1 MLTGAAEPG
10 GRLPITFPADEQRTP
25 IETASQY
32 PGVDGV
38 ASYSE
43 ELLVGYR
50 WYDARGVEPA
60 YPFGFGLGYTTF
72 ELSGMDVEEIGDGF
86 RVSFEVQNTGARRG
100 KAVPQVYVG
109 YEESVGEPPAQL
121 KAFDAVWLDPGESRT
136 VALMISRDDLAV
148 YDESSSA
155 RVFPPG
161 ELTFSVGFSSR
172 DIAATTR
179 LRPT

>member
-1 MLTGAAEPG
+1 M
-10 GRLPITFPADEQRTP
+10 
-25 IETASQY
+25 
-32 PGVDGV
+32 
-38 ASYSE
+38 
-43 ELLVGYR
+43 
-50 WYDARGVEPA
+50 
-60 YPFGFGLGYTTF
+60 
-72 ELSGMDVEEIGDGF
+72 
-86 RVSFEVQNTGARRG
+86 
-100 KAVPQVYVG
+100 PQVYVG

-121 KAFDAVWLDPGESRT
+121 KAFDAVGLDPGESRT

-148 YDESSSA
+148 YDETSSA